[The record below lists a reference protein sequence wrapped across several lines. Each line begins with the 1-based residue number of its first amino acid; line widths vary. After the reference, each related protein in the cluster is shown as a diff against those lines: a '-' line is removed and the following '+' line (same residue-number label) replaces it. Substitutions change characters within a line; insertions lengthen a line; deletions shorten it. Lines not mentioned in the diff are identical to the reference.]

1 MIGRVN
7 LWRVSGNAIVPE
19 AAKEVIA
26 AFIDVYGLPS
36 TWNNT

>member
-1 MIGRVN
+1 VD
-7 LWRVSGNAIVPE
+7 LWRVGGNAIVPE

-36 TWNNT
+36 QWRAAA